1 MLIDVITDYIL
12 SIFLSSS
19 LQGILASYFSHG
31 YELTTASS
39 KQNLFTQLHP
49 QGERKNVFSL
59 IFFLNKTSPNS
70 SADAP
75 LYLVLKYIAF
85 LSKPPLVK
93 INHFQW
99 MLP

>member
-49 QGERKNVFSL
+49 QAGGKKKSVFPHL
-59 IFFLNKTSPNS
+59 LFKSPQI
-70 SADAP
+70 P
-75 LYLVLKYIAF
+75 QQMHPYILF
-85 LSKPPLVK
+85 
-93 INHFQW
+93 
-99 MLP
+99 